1 MRVLVAYASK
11 HGSTEG
17 IAERIGEDL
26 RADGHEADVRPASEA
41 KHPEEYDAFVI
52 GSAAYVMHWMKDAS
66 SFVKKNK
73 DVLSARPVWL
83 FSSGPLG
90 TDLVDKEGND
100 VIEASV
106 PKEAAEFAFL
116 HPRDHHVFFGA
127 LDFDKLGLTGRMLKK
142 MPATRDAIPEGDF
155 RDWEDIDRWAHYI
168 GSALTTPRTL
178 D

>member
-11 HGSTEG
+11 HGATEG

-26 RADGHEADVRPASEA
+26 RADGLEVDVRPASDA

-52 GSAAYVMHWMKDAS
+52 GSAAYAMHWMKEAS
-66 SFVKKNK
+66 SFVKRNK
-73 DVLSARPVWL
+73 SLLADRPTWL

-90 TDLVDKEGND
+90 TDRIDKEGND
-100 VIEASV
+100 VVEASV
-106 PKEAAEFAFL
+106 PKEAGEFAFL

-127 LDFDKLGLTGRMLKK
+127 LDFDKLGFTGRMLKK

-155 RDWEDIDRWAHYI
+155 RDWDDVDQWAHGI
-168 GSALTTPRTL
+168 GRDLATGPTG
-178 D
+178 

>member
-41 KHPEEYDAFVI
+41 EHPEEYDAFVI
-52 GSAAYVMHWMKDAS
+52 GSAAYAMHWMKEAS

-73 DVLSARPVWL
+73 DVLADRPVWL

-90 TDLVDKEGND
+90 TDLVDKQGKD

-106 PKEAAEFAFL
+106 PKEAGEFAFL

-155 RDWEDIDRWAHYI
+155 RDWDDIDRWAHDI
-168 GSALTTPRTL
+168 GRALTTPRTL

>member
-17 IAERIGEDL
+17 IAERLGEDL
-26 RADGHEADVRPASEA
+26 RGDGHEVDVRPASEA

-52 GSAAYVMHWMKDAS
+52 GSAAYAMHWMKEAS

-73 DVLSARPVWL
+73 DVLADRPVWL

-90 TDLVDKEGND
+90 TDLIDKEGHD

-106 PKEAAEFAFL
+106 PKEATEFAFL

-155 RDWEDIDRWAHYI
+155 RDWDDIDRWAHDI
-168 GSALTTPRTL
+168 GRALTTEPNE
-178 D
+178 